1 MSLPNN
7 QSQNLSELIDQL
19 DKDRSLLLE
28 QIDLGKW
35 SELRT
40 DLAALERELGQLLSR
55 ATDLIEQDRDDISRI

>member
-1 MSLPNN
+1 MTLPNN

-35 SELRT
+35 SGLRT

-55 ATDLIEQDRDDISRI
+55 ATDLIEQDRDDVSK